1 VTTFRPSGV
10 LGDQS
15 DATWVDI
22 PGTSG
27 SLSDWAQR
35 PLLLDSGH
43 IRFDSLPT
51 TLVYTWDYSSE
62 YLGTGSDWATQHS
75 AIHLGLMVED
85 ALGALGYTNAYTST
99 QPPAGYPYPGF
110 ESLYLGEG
118 WAANLCNPPYAATS
132 ALGPGPYLVSLFA
145 LSPGLYWD
153 SHGPLRLYEW
163 WIDADIAPPPTF
175 PLRQVQR
182 DDGLGRSVMRARGTR
197 SVQGSIRQRG
207 YR

>member
-1 VTTFRPSGV
+1 
-10 LGDQS
+10 
-15 DATWVDI
+15 
-22 PGTSG
+22 
-27 SLSDWAQR
+27 
-35 PLLLDSGH
+35 
-43 IRFDSLPT
+43 
-51 TLVYTWDYSSE
+51 VYTWDYSSE

-163 WIDADIAPPPTF
+163 WIDADIAPTTNLPAASGPARRRSGSLSDARPRH
-175 PLRQVQR
+175 PLRPGF
-182 DDGLGRSVMRARGTR
+182 DPPARVPLTP
-197 SVQGSIRQRG
+197 SLSGSE
-207 YR
+207 